1 MVAPNLSEWT
11 LRYPDGAKK
20 LFETLGSNY
29 SPDYGMWTGGDY
41 PVLNLVLYES
51 NPILRMNMRILTL
64 ILLLAIQGGS
74 IEAQKPDRPAVPI
87 LIELFTSEGCSSC
100 PPADAWLQKMDSSQP
115 IPGATLIV
123 LSEHVDYWDHDGWK
137 DPFSSPSMTERQNA
151 YVHAFGLN
159 SAYTPQVVVNG
170 ASELHL
176 NNSQEMEDVFQKLAS
191 AARMPVTIGSLS
203 VEGIAPAVLR
213 AHVEIGNEVEKHG
226 GDVYGAI
233 ALDRAESRVL
243 RGENGGKQLTHVAV
257 VIGMQKIGKLQKGR
271 DFAVDFQSKLPST
284 LEPRNLRFVVFVQE
298 PGQGKILGAAV
309 RKPDL

>member
-1 MVAPNLSEWT
+1 
-11 LRYPDGAKK
+11 
-20 LFETLGSNY
+20 
-29 SPDYGMWTGGDY
+29 MWTGGDY

-87 LIELFTSEGCSSC
+87 LIELFTSEGCSAF
-100 PPADAWLQKMDSSQP
+100 PPARAGLQKMDSSQP

-203 VEGIAPAVLR
+203 VEGTAPAVLR
-213 AHVEIGNEVEKHG
+213 THVEIGSEVEKHG